1 MSKFNLTNYESYYID
16 YLEGN
21 LSEGDRNAFEFFLN
35 EHPALQLEGE
45 LPVFTINADENLSN
59 DFVNHLR
66 VFDEKE
72 KVTEI
77 TIDGFLIA
85 STEGILSTVK
95 QQELHAY
102 LLKNPSHLDSLG
114 MYHKTKLTPDL
125 EITYPNK
132 QGLSKGNTRRLLFGI
147 VSGVAAVFVG
157 VILLFPSQEMVY
169 HQANKQHLKSNTT
182 NNPTKKIKKTQTPPQ
197 EFLFG
202 GIETPIISSTNQ
214 TTSKTELAQHPID
227 SDTNLLIVQQELL
240 TIEEPN
246 QLQTRS
252 KTKEVENTE
261 YLAFSAM
268 KSPVE
273 PIFRFALKKFR
284 DKIDIRYAK
293 ATETKQGGF
302 YLKLWNFEV
311 SRKVSATGDLAVK

>member
-1 MSKFNLTNYESYYID
+1 MSTFNLTNYESYYID

-45 LPVFTINADENLSN
+45 LAVFTINADENLSN

-169 HQANKQHLKSNTT
+169 HQANKQHLKSNT
-182 NNPTKKIKKTQTPPQ
+182 NKHSQAIKTKPTPPQ
-197 EFLFG
+197 EIIFG
-202 GIETPIISSTNQ
+202 GMETPVLSSTNQ
-214 TTSKTELAQHPID
+214 TTSKTALAQQPVD

-240 TIEEPN
+240 TIEGLN
-246 QLQTRS
+246 QLQNIS
-252 KTKEVENTE
+252 ETKEIENTE

-268 KSPVE
+268 KSPIN
-273 PIFRFALKKFR
+273 PIFKLLFKNLR
-284 DKIDIRYAK
+284 DKVDFRYAK

-311 SRKVSATGDLAVK
+311 YRKVSSTGDLAVK

>member
-1 MSKFNLTNYESYYID
+1 MSTFNLTNYESYYID

-35 EHPALQLEGE
+35 EYPALQLEGE

-59 DFVNHLR
+59 DFVNQLR

-72 KVTEI
+72 KVNEN
-77 TIDGFLIA
+77 TIEGFLIA

-102 LLKNPSHLDSLG
+102 LLKNPSHFDSLG
-114 MYHKTKLTPDL
+114 VYHKTKLTPDL
-125 EITYPNK
+125 KITYPNK

-169 HQANKQHLKSNTT
+169 HQANKQHLKSNTNKHSQAIKT
-182 NNPTKKIKKTQTPPQ
+182 KPTSPN

-202 GIETPIISSTNQ
+202 GMETPVISSINIV
-214 TTSKTELAQHPID
+214 TSKTELVQIPIVD
-227 SDTNLLIVQQELL
+227 DTNLVIVQQELL
-240 TIEEPN
+240 TIEGLN
-246 QLQTRS
+246 QLQNIS
-252 KTKEVENTE
+252 ETKEIENTE

-268 KSPVE
+268 KSPIN
-273 PIFRFALKKFR
+273 PIFKLLFKNLR
-284 DKIDIRYAK
+284 DKVDFRYAK

>member
-1 MSKFNLTNYESYYID
+1 MRKFNLTNYESYYID

-35 EHPALQLEGE
+35 EYPALQLEGE

-59 DFVNHLR
+59 DFVNQLR

-72 KVTEI
+72 KVNEN
-77 TIDGFLIA
+77 TIEGFLIA

-132 QGLSKGNTRRLLFGI
+132 QGLIKGNTRRLLFAI

-169 HQANKQHLKSNTT
+169 HQANKQHLKSNTNKHSQAIKT
-182 NNPTKKIKKTQTPPQ
+182 KPTLPN
-197 EFLFG
+197 ECLFG
-202 GIETPIISSTNQ
+202 GIETPVISSINIV
-214 TTSKTELAQHPID
+214 TSKTELVQIPIVD
-227 SDTNLLIVQQELL
+227 DTNLVIVQQELL
-240 TIEEPN
+240 TIEGLN
-246 QLQTRS
+246 QLQNIS
-252 KTKEVENTE
+252 ETKEIENTE

-268 KSPVE
+268 KSPIN
-273 PIFRFALKKFR
+273 PIFKLLFKNLR
-284 DKIDIRYAK
+284 DKVDFRYAK

-311 SRKVSATGDLAVK
+311 YRKVSSTGDLAVK

>member
-1 MSKFNLTNYESYYID
+1 MRKFNLTNYESYYID

-35 EHPALQLEGE
+35 EYPALQLEGE
-45 LPVFTINADENLSN
+45 LPVFTINADEHLSN

-169 HQANKQHLKSNTT
+169 HQANKQHLKSNTNKHSQAIKT
-182 NNPTKKIKKTQTPPQ
+182 KPTSPN

-202 GIETPIISSTNQ
+202 GMETPVLSSTNQ
-214 TTSKTELAQHPID
+214 TTSKTALAQQPVD

-246 QLQTRS
+246 KLQNIS
-252 KTKEVENTE
+252 KTIEVENTE
-261 YLAFSAM
+261 YVAFSEM

>member
-21 LSEGDRNAFEFFLN
+21 LSEGDRHAFELFLDQ
-35 EHPALQLEGE
+35 HPALQLEGE
-45 LPVFTINADENLSN
+45 LPVFTIMEDENLSY
-59 DFVNHLR
+59 DFINQLR

-72 KVTEI
+72 KVNEN

-85 STEGILSTVK
+85 STEGILSTEK
-95 QQELHAY
+95 QQELQAY

-114 MYHKTKLTPDL
+114 MYHKTKLSPDI
-125 EITYPNK
+125 EIRYPNK
-132 QGLSKGNTRRLLFGI
+132 QGLRKGNTRRLIFGV

-169 HQANKQHLKSNTT
+169 HQANKQLVKSNR
-182 NNPTKKIKKTQTPPQ
+182 NNPYNKIKKTQTPSQ
-197 EFLFG
+197 EFLCG
-202 GIETPIISSTNQ
+202 GNETPIISSTNQ
-214 TTSKTELAQHPID
+214 TTSKSELAQQPVD

-246 QLQTRS
+246 QLQTIS

-268 KSPVE
+268 KSPVD
-273 PIFRFALKKFR
+273 PIFKLALKNLR
-284 DKIDIRYAK
+284 DKVDLRYAK

-311 SRKVSATGDLAVK
+311 SRKVSAIGDLAVK